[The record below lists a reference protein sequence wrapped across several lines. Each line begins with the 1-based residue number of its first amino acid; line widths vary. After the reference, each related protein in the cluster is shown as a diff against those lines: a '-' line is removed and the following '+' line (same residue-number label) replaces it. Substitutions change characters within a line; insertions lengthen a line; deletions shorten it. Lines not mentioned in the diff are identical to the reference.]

1 MVLQNSQSPPDRH
14 QFHQRGSAITLCI
27 VAGITIYQHSGCLE
41 CSWALGSH
49 SPKFGTHVGWS
60 SLTICSSSQTPLNI
74 SLPCF
79 LTVAKIVA
87 KGSSKK
93 GGMSFHL
100 AWTRN
105 EGYCAVIG
113 ANMFRLKSADR
124 KMKNIGVFLSVLRP
138 A

>member
-1 MVLQNSQSPPDRH
+1 LLQASLFTNTQAVWNAVGH
-14 QFHQRGSAITLCI
+14 
-27 VAGITIYQHSGCLE
+27 
-41 CSWALGSH
+41 WAAAVQ
-49 SPKFGTHVGWS
+49 KFGTHVGWS

-79 LTVAKIVA
+79 LTVAKVVA

-100 AWTRN
+100 AWTRS